1 MLPDD
6 ITRLRHMLD
15 SAREAAE
22 FAAGKSRS
30 DLDGDRMLLLAIIKS
45 IEIIG
50 KPHQKSVRPAEQNM
64 TISLGAT

>member
-22 FAAGKSRS
+22 FSAGKSRS
-30 DLDGDRMLLLAIIKS
+30 DLDGDRMLLLAIDKID
-45 IEIIG
+45 
-50 KPHQKSVRPAEQNM
+50 
-64 TISLGAT
+64 